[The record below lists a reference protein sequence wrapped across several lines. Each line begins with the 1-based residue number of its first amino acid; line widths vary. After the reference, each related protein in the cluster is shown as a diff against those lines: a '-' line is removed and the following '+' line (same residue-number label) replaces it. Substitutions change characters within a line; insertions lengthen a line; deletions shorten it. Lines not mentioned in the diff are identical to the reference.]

1 MLNYFACALS
11 MEKYRAY
18 MTEHLL
24 TTWLTNYFKL
34 TVKTYCSE
42 KKKKISFR
50 TLLLIDNVCDNPRA
64 LLEISNEIHA
74 VFMPANTTFMV
85 QLMDQG
91 IILNSKSFYLR
102 NTFCK
107 VLGAIDSDSSN
118 GPGQRNFRKTFAVL
132 NAIKNNCDTWEE
144 AKIWTLARVWKKV
157 IPPHV
162 GDFEGFKT
170 SVEEIAVD
178 LVEIA
183 RKSEVEMEPEDVC
196 NAAISW

>member
-42 KKKKISFR
+42 KKKISFR

-91 IILNSKSFYLR
+91 IILNSKSYYLR
-102 NTFCK
+102 NTFCM
-107 VLGAIDSDSSN
+107 
-118 GPGQRNFRKTFAVL
+118 
-132 NAIKNNCDTWEE
+132 
-144 AKIWTLARVWKKV
+144 
-157 IPPHV
+157 HV
-162 GDFEGFKT
+162 TEH
-170 SVEEIAVD
+170 SLPA
-178 LVEIA
+178 
-183 RKSEVEMEPEDVC
+183 
-196 NAAISW
+196 